1 MPARRM
7 RAKVICSDHG
17 DKGLRDRL
25 MSFIRL
31 PVSWWRRNRRRIV
44 LGGLGL
50 LIGAPLVLTLL
61 FRFVPPPVTPL
72 MLLRVVQGY
81 GLDKDWRSLDQI
93 SPHLQRAVIAS
104 EDAKFCTHW
113 GFDWDAID
121 NAIDNYED
129 GGKVLGASTISMQ
142 TAKNVFLWPGR
153 TFLRKGIEAYLTL
166 YLEGV
171 WPKRRILEVYLNIAE
186 FGPGLYGAEA
196 AARRHFGKPAAAL
209 SPREAA
215 LLAAVLPAPLD
226 RSASRPS
233 AAVSRRAGLIA
244 ARAAQVRLG
253 RDGAC

>member
-1 MPARRM
+1 M
-7 RAKVICSDHG
+7 
-17 DKGLRDRL
+17 
-25 MSFIRL
+25 
-31 PVSWWRRNRRRIV
+31 
-44 LGGLGL
+44 GGLGL
-50 LIGAPLVLTLL
+50 LIGIPLTLTML
-61 FRFVPPPVTPL
+61 FRVVPPPVTPL

-81 GLDKDWRSLDQI
+81 GIDKNWRPLDQI
-93 SPHLQRAVIAS
+93 SPYLRQAVIAS

-121 NAIDNYED
+121 NAIDMYED

-153 TFLRKGIEAYLTL
+153 TFVRKGMEAYLTL
-166 YLEGV
+166 YLEGL
-171 WPKRRILEVYLNIAE
+171 WPKRRILEVYLNVAE

-196 AARRHFGKPAAAL
+196 AAMRYFGKPAATL

-215 LLAAVLPAPLD
+215 LLAAVLPAPLK
-226 RSASRPS
+226 RSPSRPS